1 MNRPRPNPRRLNRP
15 IHQKHTGLSPNGT
28 SSHFQQPSIADTVL
42 ASSYGLQ
49 PLVLL
54 LVWPTSPV
62 PCLVGTILHLLSLV
76 VVVVVG
82 WVVVVVVG
90 LVVVVVVGLVVVV
103 VVD

>member
-15 IHQKHTGLSPNGT
+15 IHQIDTGLSPNGT

-42 ASSYGLQ
+42 APSYGLQ

-54 LVWPTSPV
+54 LVGPTSTV
-62 PCLVGTILHLLSLV
+62 PCLVGTILHLLSLVV

-90 LVVVVVVGLVVVV
+90 LVVVVV
-103 VVD
+103 D